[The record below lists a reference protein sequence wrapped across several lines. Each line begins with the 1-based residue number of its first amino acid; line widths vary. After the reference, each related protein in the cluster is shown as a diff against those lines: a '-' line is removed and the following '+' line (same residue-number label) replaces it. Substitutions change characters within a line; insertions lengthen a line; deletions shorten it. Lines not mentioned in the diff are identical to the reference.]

1 MLSISSITAANPF
14 KGWKNADKKLVGRQ
28 GGRSPLVVLLQDDA
42 TSKMPN
48 YQNGQGIY
56 PQSANGISAL
66 PTVSLPAPLRDEI
79 EQVIDTV
86 KQLVITSS
94 TKLDNRFQRFMR
106 RRFDPLFGNLRD
118 KQLDDLTSGEEALI
132 ISRYEKQL
140 NRNIGFA
147 AIGVSAM
154 LATSW
159 LYPPALLIVA
169 PPFIGLA
176 FPIYQKAYAALRK
189 ERKINYHVLTAIN
202 VSFIWLGGFFV
213 PAVIAPLLYYI
224 AEKLLVITQDRSYKG
239 LANIFGQQPKT
250 LWLFVDGVEVEIPF
264 DQVQAGDII
273 VINAG
278 QMAPVDGV
286 VQEGLATI
294 DQHML
299 TGEAQPVEKAPGDLV
314 YASTIVLAG
323 KLLVKVEKAGQET
336 VAAQIGAILNRTASY
351 QHSLQSK
358 GSALAHRLSPPTL
371 AVGALAWLT
380 LGLEQGIAILNSPLG
395 ASIRMTAPIAMLNFL
410 NIASRSGILIKDG
423 RSLELLSGVDTVLF
437 DKTGTLTVEE
447 PQVAAIHTVPG
458 FTDKAVLRYAAAAE
472 HRQTHPIARAIIK
485 EAAVRNIALP
495 LIDNARYEVGYGIKV
510 SMEEKVI
517 CVGSDRFMTLEGV
530 AIPEAIQAKQQ
541 VCQAE
546 GHSLVMVAVD
556 QQLAGAIELQPT
568 IRPEAKEI
576 VAELHRRGLTI
587 AIISGD
593 QEGPTRKLAQTLG
606 IDQYFANTLPENK
619 AALVE
624 QLQQAGHAV
633 CFVGDGI
640 NDSVALK
647 KANVSVS
654 LRGATT
660 VATDTAQIVLMDQS
674 LQQLRALFTLAD
686 EFDVNLKTGFVC
698 AILPAVI
705 NIGGI
710 FFWHWGL
717 YASFAVYN
725 LTMLNNLGIAT
736 FPLWRHRSNPLRLS
750 ELPDAK
756 AVRLPSI

>member
-1 MLSISSITAANPF
+1 
-14 KGWKNADKKLVGRQ
+14 
-28 GGRSPLVVLLQDDA
+28 
-42 TSKMPN
+42 
-48 YQNGQGIY
+48 
-56 PQSANGISAL
+56 
-66 PTVSLPAPLRDEI
+66 
-79 EQVIDTV
+79 
-86 KQLVITSS
+86 
-94 TKLDNRFQRFMR
+94 
-106 RRFDPLFGNLRD
+106 
-118 KQLDDLTSGEEALI
+118 
-132 ISRYEKQL
+132 
-140 NRNIGFA
+140 
-147 AIGVSAM
+147 
-154 LATSW
+154 
-159 LYPPALLIVA
+159 
-169 PPFIGLA
+169 
-176 FPIYQKAYAALRK
+176 
-189 ERKINYHVLTAIN
+189 
-202 VSFIWLGGFFV
+202 
-213 PAVIAPLLYYI
+213 
-224 AEKLLVITQDRSYKG
+224 
-239 LANIFGQQPKT
+239 
-250 LWLFVDGVEVEIPF
+250 
-264 DQVQAGDII
+264 
-273 VINAG
+273 
-278 QMAPVDGV
+278 
-286 VQEGLATI
+286 
-294 DQHML
+294 
-299 TGEAQPVEKAPGDLV
+299 
-314 YASTIVLAG
+314 
-323 KLLVKVEKAGQET
+323 
-336 VAAQIGAILNRTASY
+336 
-351 QHSLQSK
+351 
-358 GSALAHRLSPPTL
+358 
-371 AVGALAWLT
+371 
-380 LGLEQGIAILNSPLG
+380 
-395 ASIRMTAPIAMLNFL
+395 
-410 NIASRSGILIKDG
+410 
-423 RSLELLSGVDTVLF
+423 VDTVLF

-530 AIPEAIQAKQQ
+530 AIPEAIQAQQ
-541 VCQAE
+541 RVCQAE

-576 VAELHRRGLTI
+576 VDELHRRGLTI

-606 IDQYFANTLPENK
+606 IEQYFANTLPENK

-736 FPLWRHRSNPLRLS
+736 FPLWRHRSNPLRQL
-750 ELPDAK
+750 DK
-756 AVRLPSI
+756 